1 MKRGRALL
9 PILLLVVIA
18 IGAAWWWRA
27 ARGPDVPS
35 ARSAPAVG
43 AARIDVPD
51 AQRAPDGVRIRVQV
65 LNATRTRGLAR
76 RATFMLRD
84 RGFDVVETG
93 TAPLQRDS
101 TLVVHHGGNPDWA
114 ARVAR
119 AMGGARVETRPD
131 SSRYL
136 DVSVLIG
143 ATWRPPAQP
152 FYP

>member
-1 MKRGRALL
+1 MLA
-9 PILLLVVIA
+9 IVVLLVVVA
-18 IGAAWWWRA
+18 AGVAWWWRA
-27 ARGPDVPS
+27 ARAPAGLR
-35 ARSAPAVG
+35 AGSAPAVG
-43 AARIDVPD
+43 AARISVPE
-51 AQRAPDGVRIRVQV
+51 AHRAPDGVRIRVQV
-65 LNATRTRGLAR
+65 LNATQTRGLAR

-93 TAPLQRDS
+93 TAPVARDS
-101 TLVVHHGGNPDWA
+101 TLVVHRGGDPEWA

-143 ATWRPPAQP
+143 ATWRPPAEP